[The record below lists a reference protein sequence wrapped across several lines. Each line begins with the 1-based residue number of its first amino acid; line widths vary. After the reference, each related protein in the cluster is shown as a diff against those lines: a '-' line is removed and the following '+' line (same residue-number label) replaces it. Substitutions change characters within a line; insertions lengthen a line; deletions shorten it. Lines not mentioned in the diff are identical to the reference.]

1 MIVSIFDRQPLH
13 PIVKEHALIRSVLLS
28 CPMTTQAII
37 SLIALLLIL
46 VAVVFRVLFWPHMRI
61 TRIQKRAFP
70 ESWHQTLIDRLP
82 FVARV
87 PLAEQEQ
94 LKFLIKV
101 FLADKEFYG
110 CAGQEIDDDIRVT
123 VAAQAC
129 LLLLNQDRTPYPNL
143 DSILIYPSTFVATR
157 EVANELGLVSTNHI
171 AMLGESWS
179 QGKVVLAWDNVKKGV
194 MNLQD
199 GQNVVLHEF
208 AHQLDHESGSTN
220 GAPVLNTRGA
230 YRSWAH
236 VFSEEF
242 EELQKDAMRGRHSLL
257 DHYGATN
264 PAEFFAVATET
275 FFERPKE
282 MAAYHQELYQQLK
295 DYYKLDPGEWQQP

>member
-1 MIVSIFDRQPLH
+1 
-13 PIVKEHALIRSVLLS
+13 
-28 CPMTTQAII
+28 MTLQATI
-37 SLIALLLIL
+37 SLLILLLIL
-46 VAVVFRVLFWPHMRI
+46 ALVVFWVVFWPRMRI
-61 TRIQKRAFP
+61 LRIQKQAFP
-70 ESWHQTLIDRLP
+70 APWQQTLIERLP
-82 FVARV
+82 FVTKI
-87 PLAEQEQ
+87 PTAEQEQ
-94 LKFLIKV
+94 LKFLIKA
-101 FLADKEFYG
+101 FLADKKFYG

-129 LLLLNQDRTPYPNL
+129 LLIMNQGRTPYPDL

-179 QGKVVLAWDNVKKGV
+179 QGKVVLAWDNVQKGV

-199 GQNVVLHEF
+199 GHNVVLHEF

-236 VFSEEF
+236 IFSEEF
-242 EELQKDAMRGRHSLL
+242 EELQKDAVRGRHSLM

-275 FFERPKE
+275 FFEQPKQ
-282 MAAYHQELYQQLK
+282 MVVYHHELYQQLK
-295 DYYKLDPGEWQQP
+295 DYYKLDPGKW

>member
-1 MIVSIFDRQPLH
+1 
-13 PIVKEHALIRSVLLS
+13 
-28 CPMTTQAII
+28 MTTQSTL
-37 SLIALLLIL
+37 SLLALLLIL
-46 VAVVFRVLFWPHMRI
+46 VAVVFLVVFWPRMRI
-61 TRIQKRAFP
+61 TRIQKQAFP
-70 ESWHQTLIDRLP
+70 ELWQKTLIARLP
-82 FVARV
+82 FIGRI
-87 PLAEQEQ
+87 PLAEQQQ
-94 LKFLIKV
+94 LKYLIKV
-101 FLADKEFYG
+101 FLADKKFYG

-129 LLLLNQDRTPYPNL
+129 LLLLNQDRTPYPDL

-179 QGKVVLAWDNVKKGV
+179 QGKVVLAWDNVNKGV

-236 VFSEEF
+236 IFSEEF
-242 EELQKDAMRGRHSLL
+242 EELQKDAERGRHSLL

-295 DYYKLDPGEWQQP
+295 NYYKLDPGKWQQS

>member
-1 MIVSIFDRQPLH
+1 
-13 PIVKEHALIRSVLLS
+13 
-28 CPMTTQAII
+28 MTTQAII

-82 FVARV
+82 FVARI

-242 EELQKDAMRGRHSLL
+242 EELQKDAVRERHSLL

-295 DYYKLDPGEWQQP
+295 DYYKLDPGKWQRS

>member
-1 MIVSIFDRQPLH
+1 
-13 PIVKEHALIRSVLLS
+13 
-28 CPMTTQAII
+28 MTLQATI
-37 SLIALLLIL
+37 SLLILLLIL
-46 VAVVFRVLFWPHMRI
+46 ALVVFWVVFWPRMRI
-61 TRIQKRAFP
+61 LRIQKQAFP
-70 ESWHQTLIDRLP
+70 APWQQTLIERLP
-82 FVARV
+82 FVTKI
-87 PLAEQEQ
+87 PTAEQEQ
-94 LKFLIKV
+94 LKFLIKA
-101 FLADKEFYG
+101 FLADKKFYG
-110 CAGQEIDDDIRVT
+110 CAGQKIDDDIRVT

-129 LLLLNQDRTPYPNL
+129 LLIMNQGRTPYPDL

-179 QGKVVLAWDNVKKGV
+179 QGKVVLAWDNVQKGA

-199 GQNVVLHEF
+199 GHNVVLHEF

-236 VFSEEF
+236 IFSEEF
-242 EELQKDAMRGRHSLL
+242 EELQKDAVRGRHSLM

-275 FFERPKE
+275 FFEQPKQ
-282 MAAYHQELYQQLK
+282 MVVYHHELYQQLK
-295 DYYKLDPGEWQQP
+295 DYYKLDPGKW

>member
-1 MIVSIFDRQPLH
+1 V
-13 PIVKEHALIRSVLLS
+13 
-28 CPMTTQAII
+28 TTQTIT
-37 SLIALLLIL
+37 SLLVLLLIL
-46 VAVVFRVLFWPHMRI
+46 LLVVFRVASWPRLRPALI
-61 TRIQKRAFP
+61 GRQAFP
-70 ESWHQTLIDRLP
+70 EPWQQILQTRLP
-82 FVARV
+82 FVV
-87 PLAEQEQ
+87 QMPSDQQEQ
-94 LKFLIKV
+94 LRFLINT
-101 FLADKEFYG
+101 FLAAKEFYG
-110 CAGQEIDDDIRVT
+110 CAGQEIDDVIRVT

-129 LLLLNQDRTPYPNL
+129 LLVLNQGRTPYPDL

-179 QGKVVLAWDNVKKGV
+179 QGKVVLAWDNVEKGV
-194 MNLQD
+194 LNLRD
-199 GQNVVLHEF
+199 GHNVVLHEF

-220 GAPVLNTRGA
+220 GAPVLHTRGA
-230 YRSWAH
+230 YKSWAH

-242 EELQKDAMRGRHSLL
+242 EELQRDAVRGRHSLL

-282 MAAYHQELYQQLK
+282 MAAYHQALYQQLK
-295 DYYKLDPGEWQQP
+295 DYYKLDPGQWSNHD